1 MTRASAAAY
10 TPLGHS
16 TGTLHSGVSLWHQS
30 ERTDQLA
37 REVAATYG
45 SGSEP
50 SFDVPDIGLSARQLA
65 LRSRDVLDEDTF
77 SELKHEATKF
87 PALAAA
93 FNEALLTLRKSEP
106 RIKRWSFGLGWAE
119 SEGDIVPLVVEVVTK
134 LDGDT
139 AQALQSRL
147 SAVSRV
153 WEQEL
158 GLSERAGVVIV
169 HWL

>member
-1 MTRASAAAY
+1 M
-10 TPLGHS
+10 
-16 TGTLHSGVSLWHQS
+16 
-30 ERTDQLA
+30 A

-45 SGSEP
+45 SDSEQ
-50 SFDVPDIGLSARQLA
+50 SFDVPDIGLSMRQLA
-65 LRSRDVLDEDTF
+65 LRSRELLDEGTF
-77 SELKHEATKF
+77 GELKREAPKL

-93 FNEALLTLRKSEP
+93 LHEALLTCRKIEP
-106 RIKRWSFGLGWAE
+106 RIKRWAFALGWAE
-119 SEGDIVPLVVEVVTK
+119 SESDIVPLVLEVVTK

-153 WEQEL
+153 WEQKL
-158 GLSERAGVVIV
+158 ALPERAGVVIV